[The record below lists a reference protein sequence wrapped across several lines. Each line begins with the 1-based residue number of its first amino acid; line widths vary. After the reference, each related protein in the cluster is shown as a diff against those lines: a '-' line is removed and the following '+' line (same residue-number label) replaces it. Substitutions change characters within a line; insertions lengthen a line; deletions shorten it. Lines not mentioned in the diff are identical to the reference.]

1 MLAIENNVYWFH
13 FNAKR
18 KNNPLKQNNTKIQ
31 IGLIG
36 AGRAGLIHGR
46 NFAFRVN
53 KSRLV
58 ALSDPDEK
66 NRNEAAEELGV
77 ASVHAG
83 YEELIADPEVD
94 AVVIVTPTKF
104 HREIAVAAARAGKH
118 ILCEKPMAMNS
129 VECGEMIAA
138 AAAAG
143 VNLQIGFMRRFAP
156 AFHDIKRRI
165 DSGEIGDVVMVRS
178 VTHGPSLP
186 QPWMFDLAVSNGPL
200 AEVNSHDID
209 TVRWMTGSEIV
220 EVFALGGNFRSPA
233 AREQYPDFYDNV
245 SLVARF
251 ANGMQGIISGA
262 QGVGYGYDA
271 RCEVMGTKGI
281 LFAGGLEAL
290 PVTRITSD
298 GLLTPVVKSWRDL
311 FSDAYLA
318 EDEEF
323 VASILERRAPCV
335 TGEDGRRAVEVV
347 NAGNDSIRSG
357 LPVKLS

>member
-1 MLAIENNVYWFH
+1 M
-13 FNAKR
+13 
-18 KNNPLKQNNTKIQ
+18 KQNLKIIR

-53 KSRLV
+53 KAKLV

-66 NRNEAAEELGV
+66 TRTTAAEELGIGRT
-77 ASVHAG
+77 HAG

-129 VECGEMIAA
+129 AECGEMIAA

-271 RCEVMGTKGI
+271 RCEVLGTKGI

-323 VASILERRAPCV
+323 VASILERRAPGV

-347 NAGNDSIRSG
+347 NAGNASIRTG
-357 LPVKLS
+357 TPVKLS